1 MSKNKRIIRALF
13 LLILTGLGYGMLVGL
28 FSSLNMDLWY
38 EYALF
43 MLAAMAVNWFG
54 INFNNGSV
62 NASFAIVFSGFLV
75 FGSGPTVWIGALASL
90 FSNGIIN
97 KGQPFGQTLYN
108 GAQSALTITLAAFLY
123 TLVGGLS
130 ANRLGLANLTPLV
143 TFVVCYF
150 VFNQLF
156 INFYLNTYSRRSRM
170 WWKQVVRWD
179 VLLFSF
185 SVPIAIGF
193 ASIYFSQGLT
203 LTILAFIPLLFLQK
217 LIQVYI
223 NLDIANRE
231 LRALYQVTK
240 TIGNELDVQKT
251 LDAILKEILSV
262 INYHTGVIYLYHDAK
277 GCLIARAIESPQH
290 DQIRKQQILIG
301 EGIIGTVAENKQPEL
316 IDDVFEEPL
325 LQELPGIHQF
335 LRSLLVVPMLVGNKV
350 VGVIALGSKNRAE
363 FSEEQLKLLS
373 ILAGQAAVATANS
386 LLYRKVGNMA
396 VTDGLTKVYNHRF
409 FYSKLEE
416 EYNHCQKHNQTLSIM
431 LLDIDNFKRFN
442 DQYGHLSGDMA
453 LNSVARILMQQSRDR
468 DTVAR
473 YGGEEFALILPG
485 TDHEG
490 AYLVGE
496 RIREAIAKYP
506 FKPKVDQPAVNLT
519 VSIGITISK
528 EGHSMK
534 DLVDE
539 ADKILYQA
547 KRMGKNRVE
556 ISKN

>member
-1 MSKNKRIIRALF
+1 MLF
-13 LLILTGLGYGMLVGL
+13 GL
-28 FSSLNMDLWY
+28 FPSLNIDLWY

-54 INFNNGSV
+54 INFNNGSI
-62 NASFAIVFSGFLV
+62 NASFAIIFSSFLV
-75 FGSGPTVWIGALASL
+75 FGSAPTVWIGALAGL
-90 FSNGIIN
+90 FSNGIMN
-97 KGQPFGQTLYN
+97 RGQPFGQTLYN
-108 GAQSALTITLAAFLY
+108 GAQSALTITLAALLY
-123 TLVGGLS
+123 TLAGGVSVDRLS
-130 ANRLGLANLTPLV
+130 LANLTPLV
-143 TFVVCYF
+143 IFVVCYF
-150 VFNQLF
+150 VFNHVF
-156 INFYLNTYSRRSRM
+156 INLYLNTYSKKSRT

-179 VLLFSF
+179 AVLFSF
-185 SVPIAIGF
+185 SVPVAMGF
-193 ASIYFSQGLT
+193 TYIYLSQGLT
-203 LTILAFIPLLFLQK
+203 LTVLAFIPLLFLQK

-231 LRALYQVTK
+231 LKALYQVTK
-240 TIGNELDVQKT
+240 TIGKELDVQKT
-251 LDAILKEILSV
+251 LDAILKEIQSV
-262 INYHTGVIYLYHDAK
+262 INYHTGVIYLYNDSK
-277 GCLIARAIESPQH
+277 GCLIPRAIESPQYEH
-290 DQIRKQQILIG
+290 IKNQNIFIGVGLIG
-301 EGIIGTVAENKQPEL
+301 SVAENKAPEL
-316 IDDVFEEPL
+316 IDDVSEEPL

-335 LRSLLVVPMLVGNKV
+335 LRSLLVVPMLVGNRV

-416 EYNHCQKHNQTLSIM
+416 EYNHCQKHNQTLAVV

-453 LNSVARILMQQSRDR
+453 LNSVARIVMQQSRDR

-485 TDHEG
+485 TDREG

-506 FKPKVDQPAVNLT
+506 FKPKVDHPAVNLT

-528 EGHSMK
+528 EGYTMK
-534 DLVDE
+534 DLVEE

-556 ISKN
+556 ISKD